1 VVNCVCS
8 CSKLVRFSIFDEC
21 VEKNVLLNKSSLFCG
36 MGFNSLGC
44 DGVGGG
50 DGHTNMVL
58 LGRNKE
64 TGKWSELC

>member
-1 VVNCVCS
+1 
-8 CSKLVRFSIFDEC
+8 